1 MPKKK
6 KARRPDHPQNSLR
19 SVFKLTNVKNLAL
32 KGRKKHG

>member
-6 KARRPDHPQNSLR
+6 KARQPDHQQNSLR